1 MEVMP
6 RRRPRQYYRRYDHL
20 SLRRETHFSRTWIVV
35 GSFVLGL
42 MTATAALWVA
52 VGTPTSV
59 ARFPFAAPLDHTTL
73 ERERLRQT
81 QEVSRMANEIARHEA
96 LVNTL
101 ESEKKQYEMDLA
113 RLSEHKQLFEEHN
126 TLLSAKNSRLEKEGK
141 ALILS
146 AVVEQVSSSLEM
158 LHFDPTISLALQ
170 GEHAFQF
177 GQRYEMHT
185 PFTHASW
192 QEILRLVRAVA
203 REHGQGTPL
212 QISHGDMV
220 TLQRV
225 IAKALQRV
233 GQWNQTAKEYTEELQ
248 RHVEEYMQKK
258 PDNFHVPLNFLFTG
272 VHMKVKEANG
282 ERARL
287 VSIFLKAPLAVGEH
301 RFHNIYEAEAFWLF
315 ESLGYQ

>member
-6 RRRPRQYYRRYDHL
+6 RRRPRQYSLRYDHL
-20 SLRRETHFSRTWIVV
+20 SLRKETHFSRTWLAV

-42 MTATAALWVA
+42 MMAAVALWVA
-52 VGTPTSV
+52 VGTPTS
-59 ARFPFAAPLDHTTL
+59 LK
-73 ERERLRQT
+73 RERLRQT
-81 QEVSRMANEIARHEA
+81 QEMSRMANEIARHEA
-96 LVNTL
+96 LVTTL
-101 ESEKKQYEMDLA
+101 QSEQKQYEWDLA
-113 RLSEHKQLFEEHN
+113 RLSEQKQLFEEQN
-126 TLLSAKNSRLEKEGK
+126 TLVSAKNSRLEKEGK
-141 ALILS
+141 AFILG
-146 AVVEQVSSSLEM
+146 AVVEQVHSSLEM
-158 LHFDPTISLALQ
+158 LEFDPTISIALQ

-177 GQRYEMHT
+177 GKRYAMHT

-192 QEILRLVRAVA
+192 QGILRLVRAVA
-203 REHGQGTPL
+203 REHAQGTPL

-225 IAKALQRV
+225 IAKAIQRV

-258 PDNFHVPLNFLFTG
+258 PDNFHVPLNFLFTV

-287 VSIFLKAPLAVGEH
+287 VSIFFKAPLAVGEH
-301 RFHNIYEAEAFWLF
+301 HFHNIYEAEAFWLF

>member
-1 MEVMP
+1 MP
-6 RRRPRQYYRRYDHL
+6 RRRPRQYSLRYDHL
-20 SLRRETHFSRTWIVV
+20 SLRKDTHVSRTWIAV

-42 MTATAALWVA
+42 MTAAAALWIA
-52 VGTPTSV
+52 VGTPTS
-59 ARFPFAAPLDHTTL
+59 LK
-73 ERERLRQT
+73 RERLRQT
-81 QEVSRMANEIARHEA
+81 QEVARMANDIARHEA
-96 LVNTL
+96 LVTTL
-101 ESEKKQYEMDLA
+101 QSEKKQYELDLA
-113 RLSEHKQLFEEHN
+113 RLSEHKQLVEEHN

-146 AVVEQVSSSLEM
+146 AVVEQVSRSLAM
-158 LHFDPTISLALQ
+158 LQFDPTISLALQ

-177 GQRYEMHT
+177 GQRYEMQT
-185 PFTHASW
+185 PFTPASW
-192 QEILRLVRAVA
+192 QGILRLVRAVA

-220 TLQRV
+220 TLQGV

-248 RHVEEYMQKK
+248 RQVEEYMQNK
-258 PDNFHVPLNFLFTG
+258 PDHFHVPLNFLFTG

-287 VSIFLKAPLAVGEH
+287 VSIFFKAPLSVGEH
-301 RFHNIYEAEAFWLF
+301 RFQHIYEAEALRVF
-315 ESLGYQ
+315 ESLGYQQP